1 MAKRSIPFR
10 TVKTPPM
17 QTFKT
22 DQAVATNFDYL
33 TPKDWEDVFDDLPST
48 APSTEETDSSSDSS
62 FSDYYN
68 DLFGRQSDFS
78 NSPAEGWF
86 EDFSRQSG
94 QDFLSS
100 GAQLITQNLQ
110 DVSQAFL
117 NLTQQGLLSQVQEGN
132 ESITRPSPLTNDITG
147 GLFQGTTEKYLD
159 DLFGENDTIS
169 RDELLS
175 NDLFYE
181 VGIRLATTQQT
192 APSGDVTWVTTNQET
207 IDSYVQLD
215 KEYQQSLEEEGS
227 LEADPDLMGTATVE
241 ETIGDEDFTTAPL
254 PTPTPTDDKVEV
266 DDIGGT
272 ELTEVDA
279 TAEST
284 YTLPEN
290 EPVDVTKLPTEDQ
303 IAIWPQIQEAL
314 SKIPSTVGEIL
325 FGPDGMPTSVDEWI
339 EWVDETL
346 QAQMGP
352 SNLPYP
358 TLPFPI
364 VITYDSDKGTWVDL
378 KIPVSFDAN
387 GNPIRIPLF
396 DADGNFVGG
405 EAIGESVR
413 GQVLGPLERVFIDE
427 QGNLTIDLPKLG
439 EQVLTDVRVTS
450 DGKLTGTAAT
460 LGRVFFNTGTGEWE
474 EEDEPPP
481 ETSTE
486 AGETTPETTTDVEE
500 APPPK
505 DLPIV
510 GEDEEETPP
519 PTKGGKVGGRVI
531 TDKEG
536 NVVEINRPDVI
547 VGNGGVSVLPGTTT
561 VNEPVD
567 NRLDDDIWNRGGG
580 VGTTLEP
587 AEVGEEL
594 ILEEPVVGGPVI
606 VEEDDDIWN
615 RGPGVGT
622 TLDPAEVGE
631 ELFEDPVVT
640 TQDPVVTTEDPVVGG
655 PVITEGVPEDPIV
668 GGPVIVEQGPEDP
681 LVGTDDP
688 IVEDPLVGTLSG
700 GGGGGG
706 GGGLGSGGYMG
717 GLSYGLPP
725 FVGVQYQ
732 PKDYTAQ
739 LNRIIN
745 ESLFKGMI

>member
-1 MAKRSIPFR
+1 MAKRSAPSA
-10 TVKTPPM
+10 VKTSAP
-17 QTFKT
+17 TYT
-22 DQAVATNFDYL
+22 DQVTDVFTTPRDGDAKSFRIFLDEQRGGIKANDHGNPNPLLRILPALYNGNFTVGQALAILFSGSPSNLSQEAIEAATTDYL
-33 TPKDWEDVFDDLPST
+33 TPTEKAIEAIST
-48 APSTEETDSSSDSS
+48 VLGLSSSTV
-62 FSDYYN
+62 SD
-68 DLFGRQSDFS
+68 Q
-78 NSPAEGWF
+78 
-86 EDFSRQSG
+86 
-94 QDFLSS
+94 
-100 GAQLITQNLQ
+100 ILQ
-110 DVSQAFL
+110 HNAFADPERAAD
-117 NLTQQGLLSQVQEGN
+117 EGN
-132 ESITRPSPLTNDITG
+132 EYS
-147 GLFQGTTEKYLD
+147 Q
-159 DLFGENDTIS
+159 
-169 RDELLS
+169 LL
-175 NDLFYE
+175 
-181 VGIRLATTQQT
+181 
-192 APSGDVTWVTTNQET
+192 
-207 IDSYVQLD
+207 
-215 KEYQQSLEEEGS
+215 EEGS

-241 ETIGDEDFTTAPL
+241 ETIGPEEDFTTAPL
-254 PTPTPTDDKVEV
+254 PTPTPTDGKVEV

-272 ELTEVDA
+272 ELTGVDA

-314 SKIPSTVGEIL
+314 GGVTESVGKLL
-325 FGPDGMPTSVDEWI
+325 FGPKGIPTSIDEWL
-339 EWVDETL
+339 EWADETL
-346 QAQMGP
+346 QAQMEGP
-352 SNLPYP
+352 LVKAP
-358 TLPFPI
+358 LI
-364 VITYDSDKGTWVDL
+364 ITTTPDRGTWADVR
-378 KIPVSFDAN
+378 IPVSFDAD
-387 GNPIRIPLF
+387 GTPIRIPLF

-413 GQVLGPLERVFIDE
+413 GQVLGPLEDVFIDKDD
-427 QGNLTIDLPKLG
+427 NITIDLPALG
-439 EQVLTDVRVTS
+439 RTVLTDARINS
-450 DGKLTGTAAT
+450 DGNLTGTAAT
-460 LGRVFFNTGTGEWE
+460 IGRVFFNTDTGEWE
-474 EEDEPPP
+474 EGDGLSPETPTPATEEQDLPETQTRDTQVTEPPP
-481 ETSTE
+481 PSS
-486 AGETTPETTTDVEE
+486 P
-500 APPPK
+500 
-505 DLPIV
+505 PIV

-567 NRLDDDIWNRGGG
+567 NRLDDDIWNRGPG

-594 ILEEPVVGGPVI
+594 ILEEPVV
-606 VEEDDDIWN
+606 
-615 RGPGVGT
+615 T
-622 TLDPAEVGE
+622 TQ
-631 ELFEDPVVT
+631 DPVVT
-640 TQDPVVTTEDPVVGG
+640 TQDPVVTTQDPAVTTEE
-655 PVITEGVPEDPIV
+655 PVV

-688 IVEDPLVGTLSG
+688 IVEDPLVGTSSG

>member
-1 MAKRSIPFR
+1 MAYKRLTKQQWDSLPAYKKNQMRAR
-10 TVKTPPM
+10 TPDLYNYYQDRYVTKAEP
-17 QTFKT
+17 
-22 DQAVATNFDYL
+22 VAAKEK
-33 TPKDWEDVFDDLPST
+33 P
-48 APSTEETDSSSDSS
+48 SSSADGT
-62 FSDYYN
+62 FNPD
-68 DLFGRQSDFS
+68 D
-78 NSPAEGWF
+78 WK
-86 EDFSRQSG
+86 SRV
-94 QDFLSS
+94 DDPDEV
-100 GAQLITQNLQ
+100 A
-110 DVSQAFL
+110 AFL
-117 NLTQQGLLSQVQEGN
+117 NDYYGQNDPTGQNRLDDEYYDTLPQEMQWLIEDQAEFASLVKKYLKG
-132 ESITRPSPLTNDITG
+132 DITYEELQEFELSDYG
-147 GLFQGTTEKYLD
+147 DAGTRFVE
-159 DLFGENDTIS
+159 
-169 RDELLS
+169 
-175 NDLFYE
+175 FYE
-181 VGIRLATTQQT
+181 EMQTRLLPTQE
-192 APSGDVTWVTTNQET
+192 S
-207 IDSYVQLD
+207 
-215 KEYQQSLEEEGS
+215 EEEGS

-241 ETIGDEDFTTAPL
+241 ETIGLEEDFTTAPL
-254 PTPTPTDDKVEV
+254 PTPTPIDGKVEV

-303 IAIWPQIQEAL
+303 IAIWPQIKEAL

-396 DADGNFVGG
+396 DEDGNFVGG

-413 GQVLGPLERVFIDE
+413 GQVLGPLEGVFIDE

-474 EEDEPPP
+474 EEDDEPPP

-547 VGNGGVSVLPGTTT
+547 VGNGGETVLPGTITE
-561 VNEPVD
+561 NEPVD

-580 VGTTLEP
+580 VGTTSEP

-594 ILEEPVVGGPVI
+594 FEDPVVTTQDPV
-606 VEEDDDIWN
+606 VTTQDPVVTTED
-615 RGPGVGT
+615 PVVT
-622 TLDPAEVGE
+622 T
-631 ELFEDPVVT
+631 EDPVVT

-655 PVITEGVPEDPIV
+655 PVITEGVPEDPEV
-668 GGPVIVEQGPEDP
+668 GGPVIDEGGPEDP

-688 IVEDPLVGTLSG
+688 IVEDPLVGTDDPIVEDPLVGTSVEDPLVGTSSG

-706 GGGLGSGGYMG
+706 GKRGLESGGYMG
-717 GLSYGLPP
+717 GLSYNLPG

-732 PKDYTAQ
+732 PKDYTVE

>member
-1 MAKRSIPFR
+1 MADGTFNPDDWKSRVDDPNAIASILNQYYGQKDPTGQGR
-10 TVKTPPM
+10 TDDEYYDMLPQELQWLIEDQAEFSSLVDSYLKGDITYEELQEFELSDYGDAGTRFVEFYEEM
-17 QTFKT
+17 QT
-22 DQAVATNFDYL
+22 L
-33 TPKDWEDVFDDLPST
+33 LLP
-48 APSTEETDSSSDSS
+48 
-62 FSDYYN
+62 
-68 DLFGRQSDFS
+68 
-78 NSPAEGWF
+78 
-86 EDFSRQSG
+86 
-94 QDFLSS
+94 
-100 GAQLITQNLQ
+100 TQ
-110 DVSQAFL
+110 
-117 NLTQQGLLSQVQEGN
+117 
-132 ESITRPSPLTNDITG
+132 ES
-147 GLFQGTTEKYLD
+147 
-159 DLFGENDTIS
+159 
-169 RDELLS
+169 
-175 NDLFYE
+175 
-181 VGIRLATTQQT
+181 
-192 APSGDVTWVTTNQET
+192 
-207 IDSYVQLD
+207 
-215 KEYQQSLEEEGS
+215 EEGS
-227 LEADPDLMGTATVE
+227 LEEDPDLMGTATVE
-241 ETIGDEDFTTAPL
+241 ETVGPEEDFTTAPL

-413 GQVLGPLERVFIDE
+413 GQVLGPLEGVFIDE

-486 AGETTPETTTDVEE
+486 VGETTPETTTDVEE

-536 NVVEINRPDVI
+536 NVVGIDRSDVV
-547 VGNGGVSVLPGTTT
+547 VGDGGVSVLPGTTT

-594 ILEEPVVGGPVI
+594 ILEEPVV
-606 VEEDDDIWN
+606 
-615 RGPGVGT
+615 T
-622 TLDPAEVGE
+622 TQ
-631 ELFEDPVVT
+631 DPVVT

-688 IVEDPLVGTLSG
+688 IVEDPLVGTSSG

-706 GGGLGSGGYMG
+706 GGGGLESGGYMG
-717 GLSYGLPP
+717 GLSYNLPG

>member
-1 MAKRSIPFR
+1 MADGTFNPDDWKSRVDDPNAIASILNQYYGQKDPTGQGR
-10 TVKTPPM
+10 TDDEYYDMLPQELQWLIEDQAEFSSLVDSYLKGDITYEELQEFELSDYGDAGTRFVEFYEEM
-17 QTFKT
+17 QT
-22 DQAVATNFDYL
+22 L
-33 TPKDWEDVFDDLPST
+33 LLP
-48 APSTEETDSSSDSS
+48 
-62 FSDYYN
+62 
-68 DLFGRQSDFS
+68 
-78 NSPAEGWF
+78 
-86 EDFSRQSG
+86 
-94 QDFLSS
+94 
-100 GAQLITQNLQ
+100 TQ
-110 DVSQAFL
+110 
-117 NLTQQGLLSQVQEGN
+117 
-132 ESITRPSPLTNDITG
+132 ES
-147 GLFQGTTEKYLD
+147 
-159 DLFGENDTIS
+159 
-169 RDELLS
+169 
-175 NDLFYE
+175 
-181 VGIRLATTQQT
+181 
-192 APSGDVTWVTTNQET
+192 
-207 IDSYVQLD
+207 
-215 KEYQQSLEEEGS
+215 EEGS
-227 LEADPDLMGTATVE
+227 LEEDSDLMGTATVE
-241 ETIGDEDFTTAPL
+241 ETVGPEEDFTTAPL

-413 GQVLGPLERVFIDE
+413 GQVLGPLEGVFIDE

-486 AGETTPETTTDVEE
+486 VGETTPETTTDVEE

-536 NVVEINRPDVI
+536 NVVGIDRSDVV
-547 VGNGGVSVLPGTTT
+547 VGDGGVSVLPGTTT

-594 ILEEPVVGGPVI
+594 ILEEPVV
-606 VEEDDDIWN
+606 
-615 RGPGVGT
+615 T
-622 TLDPAEVGE
+622 TQ
-631 ELFEDPVVT
+631 DPVVT

-688 IVEDPLVGTLSG
+688 IVEDPLVGTSSG

-706 GGGLGSGGYMG
+706 GGGGLESGGYMG
-717 GLSYGLPP
+717 GLSYNLPG

>member
-1 MAKRSIPFR
+1 MTLHTSFAD
-10 TVKTPPM
+10 TP
-17 QTFKT
+17 T
-22 DQAVATNFDYL
+22 
-33 TPKDWEDVFDDLPST
+33 EDTLDENAVFDGFWQQKANETT
-48 APSTEETDSSSDSS
+48 ATLQRLIN
-62 FSDYYN
+62 N
-68 DLFGRQSDFS
+68 D
-78 NSPAEGWF
+78 A
-86 EDFSRQSG
+86 
-94 QDFLSS
+94 
-100 GAQLITQNLQ
+100 AT
-110 DVSQAFL
+110 FL
-117 NLTQQGLLSQVQEGN
+117 NLALKEIETQLLNGAEVINNPLKVGILSQLGFDISSGKIPAFFN
-132 ESITRPSPLTNDITG
+132 SI
-147 GLFQGTTEKYLD
+147 
-159 DLFGENDTIS
+159 FGDNDT
-169 RDELLS
+169 LPAL
-175 NDLFYE
+175 E
-181 VGIRLATTQQT
+181 VATFFGLTEDQFNSIPAQ
-192 APSGDVTWVTTNQET
+192 AER
-207 IDSYVQLD
+207 IA
-215 KEYQQSLEEEGS
+215 EEEEEGS

-290 EPVDVTKLPTEDQ
+290 EPVDVTKLPAEDQ
-303 IAIWPQIQEAL
+303 IAIWPQIKEAL

-413 GQVLGPLERVFIDE
+413 GQVLGPLEGVFIDE

-486 AGETTPETTTDVEE
+486 AKETTPETTTDVEE

-519 PTKGGKVGGRVI
+519 PTKKGRVEGRVI

-547 VGNGGVSVLPGTTT
+547 VGNGGVSVLPGTITK
-561 VNEPVD
+561 NEPVED
-567 NRLDDDIWNRGGG
+567 PIKEDDIWNRGGG

-587 AEVGEEL
+587 AEEGEEL
-594 ILEEPVVGGPVI
+594 FEDPIK
-606 VEEDDDIWN
+606 EDDVWN
-615 RGPGVGT
+615 RGGGVGT

-640 TQDPVVTTEDPVVGG
+640 TQDPAVTTEEPVVTTQDPAVTTEEPVVGG
-655 PVITEGVPEDPIV
+655 PVIVEGS
-668 GGPVIVEQGPEDP
+668 PEDP
-681 LVGTDDP
+681 LIGTDDP
-688 IVEDPLVGTLSG
+688 IVEDPLVGTSSDV
-700 GGGGGG
+700 GGGGG

-725 FVGVQYQ
+725 FVEVQYQ